1 MRTARGTIA
10 TAAALLALSL
20 PAWAQTLTRGPYLQ
34 QGNQNSVVVRWRTSS
49 ATNSRVRIGTTLVN
63 PLPTIVDNTLSVTDH
78 VVSVTGLM
86 ANTKYYYHVGSTSSM
101 LFAPDANHFFVTSP
115 APGTAKPTRI
125 WVLGDAGT
133 GSAAQ
138 TSVRDAYYSFTG
150 TRHTDLWLMLGDNAY
165 NDGTDAEYQSYVF
178 NVYGSM
184 LRKSVLWSTL
194 GNHDGHT
201 ADSIAQTGPY
211 YDIFTFPKNAE
222 SGGTSSGTEAYYSFD
237 YGNIHF
243 ICLESYDILT
253 STTAKNAM
261 KSWVTSDAA
270 ATTREWIVAFWHH
283 PPYSKGSHDSDTDGG
298 MTTMR
303 AEFNPVL
310 EDAGVDLILGG
321 HSHAYERSFFIN
333 GHYGDSSTFSDA
345 LKVQAGGGQNP
356 TPYTKAAGTPADSGT
371 VYVVAGS
378 SGQVSASGALDH
390 AAMYLSLRNMG
401 SLVLDVDGNRMD
413 VTFLREN
420 GSQPDT
426 FAIVKGAASTPA
438 VTITATDASAAEAAG
453 NPGQF
458 TVSRG
463 TSGSAALT
471 VNLTVGGTATNGT
484 DYTTIPVTVAI
495 PAGSVTATIAVTPV
509 DDSAVEPSETVIVTV
524 AAGPGYTVGASSSAT
539 VTIADNDTS
548 TVTIAATDANASE
561 TGPATGTFTITRT
574 GGTTSTALPVTIA
587 RSGTAT
593 NITDYAAINSP
604 VTILS
609 GATSVTVTVTPV
621 DDSAVE
627 GNETVVLT
635 VSAGAGY
642 IVGGSSSATVTIADN
657 DSTTDADADGL
668 PDSWEIQYFLNTAAE
683 DGTGDP
689 DADGLTNLQEFQ
701 RGTHPLNADTDGD
714 GMNDGWEVQF
724 LLNPTSAADASGDLD
739 GDGYSNLQEFQAG
752 TDPSNPGSVPAAAV
766 ASSSGG
772 GKRHCGSSIPGGGS
786 PGLIWIV
793 GALALLPWIP
803 RRRLR

>member
-1 MRTARGTIA
+1 MRTAKGTIA

-34 QGNQNSVVVRWRTSS
+34 QGNQNSVIVRWRTSS
-49 ATNSRVRIGTTLVN
+49 ATNSRVRIGTTLVT
-63 PLPTIVDNTLSVTDH
+63 PLPTIVDNASSVTEH
-78 VVSVTGLM
+78 VVSVTGLA
-86 ANTKYYYHVGSTSSM
+86 ANTKYYYSVGSTTAT
-101 LFAPDANHFFVTSP
+101 LAGPDANHFFVTSP
-115 APGTAKPTRI
+115 APGTAKPTRV

-133 GSAAQ
+133 GSTGQ
-138 TSVRDAYYSFTG
+138 LSVRDAYTAFTG
-150 TRHTDLWLMLGDNAY
+150 ARHTDLWLMLGDNAY
-165 NDGTDAEYQSYVF
+165 STGTDAEYQSKLF
-178 NVYGSM
+178 NVYPAM
-184 LRKSVLWSTL
+184 LRKSVLWATI
-194 GNHDGHT
+194 GNHEGAS
-201 ADSIAQTGPY
+201 ADSIAQTGPH
-211 YDIFTFPKNAE
+211 YDNFTFPKNGE
-222 SGGTSSGTEAYYSFD
+222 CGGSASGTEAYYSFD

-270 ATTREWIVAFWHH
+270 ATTREWLVAFWHH
-283 PPYSKGSHDSDTDGG
+283 PPYSKGSHDSDTESGLI
-298 MTTMR
+298 TMR
-303 AEFNPVL
+303 QEFNPVL
-310 EDAGVDLILGG
+310 EDAGVDLILAG
-321 HSHAYERSFFIN
+321 HSHSYERSFFIN
-333 GHYGDSSTFSDA
+333 GHYGSSGTFTNA
-345 LKVQAGGGQNP
+345 MKVQAGGGQNP

-378 SGQVSASGALDH
+378 SGQASGGSLNH
-390 AAMYLSLRNMG
+390 PAMYVSLNNLG

-426 FAIVKGAASTPA
+426 FAIVKGGASTPA

-463 TSGSAALT
+463 TSGSTALA

-484 DYTTIPVTVAI
+484 DYTTIPVTVTI

-524 AAGPGYTVGASSSAT
+524 AAGTGYTVGASSSAT

-561 TGPATGTFTITRT
+561 AGPATGTFTITRT

-593 NITDYAAINSP
+593 NVTDYAAINSP
-604 VTILS
+604 VTIPS

-635 VSAGAGY
+635 VSAGAGD
-642 IVGGSSSATVTIADN
+642 IVGGASSATVTIADN
-657 DSTTDADADGL
+657 DSTTDADGDGL
-668 PDSWEIQYFLNTAAE
+668 PDSWEIQYFTNTAAE
-683 DGTGDP
+683 DGAGDP
-689 DADGLTNLQEFQ
+689 DTDGLTNLQEFQ
-701 RGTHPLNADTDGD
+701 RGTHPLNPDTDGD

-724 LLNPTSAADASGDLD
+724 LLNPTSGADASGDLD

-752 TDPSNPGSVPAAAV
+752 TDPSDPGSVPAAA
-766 ASSSGG
+766 AGGSSGG
-772 GKRHCGSSIPGGGS
+772 GKRHCGSTIPGGGS
-786 PGLIWIV
+786 PGLFWIV
-793 GALALLPWIP
+793 GALALLPLVL
-803 RRRLR
+803 RRA